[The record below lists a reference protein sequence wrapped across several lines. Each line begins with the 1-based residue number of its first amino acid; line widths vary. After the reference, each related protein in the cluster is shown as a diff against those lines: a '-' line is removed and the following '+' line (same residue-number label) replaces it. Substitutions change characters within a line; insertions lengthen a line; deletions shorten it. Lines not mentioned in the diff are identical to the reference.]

1 MNTRRRVTA
10 IPALLAAGTLATL
23 PIGLRN
29 ALAQATPE
37 ATASQWGSLGLP
49 ELNLTVTAE
58 SVEGM
63 PESLEAG
70 RYLLNVTGEPTPND
84 WGVGVMLLQLPQDFT
99 LEEAMAQGAE
109 AQDGPPEFYYESHLP
124 GGGVAPT
131 SGDSAVTSVS
141 IVDLQPGDWIAAGM
155 YFSRPPVPFTVT
167 GEMPA
172 DLPEP
177 ESTAT
182 ITMQEMSIE
191 VTAGE
196 LTAGENLIKVENI
209 GAQPHFVEIG
219 KLPDGTTEENF
230 EATLEFDM
238 TGTPVPGMVDF
249 NEIQLVANSGDM
261 SPGVTMWM
269 SVTLEPGA
277 YGALCF
283 VPDTESGTPHA
294 FMGMYTFFTI
304 E

>member
-1 MNTRRRVTA
+1 MNTRHRVTA
-10 IPALLAAGTLATL
+10 IPALLAAGTLGTMPL
-23 PIGLRN
+23 GLRS
-29 ALAQATPE
+29 AFAQATPE

-58 SVEGM
+58 AIEGM

-109 AQDGPPEFYYESHLP
+109 AQDGPPEFYFESHLP
-124 GGGVAPT
+124 GGGAVST

-141 IVDLQPGDWIAAGM
+141 VVDLQAGDWIIAGM
-155 YFSRPPVPFTVT
+155 YFSRPPVPFAVT

-191 VTAGE
+191 VTTGE
-196 LTAGENLIKVENI
+196 LVTGENLIKVENI
-209 GAQPHFVEIG
+209 GEQPHYVEFG
-219 KLPDGTTEENF
+219 KFPDGTTQENF

-249 NEIQLVANSGDM
+249 REIQLVANSGDM

-269 SVTLEPGA
+269 SVTLEPGV